1 MTKSGATKV
10 SGPKIIGRLHVITT
24 ETLQTKYS
32 HADIA
37 KMAARG
43 GADVVQFREKRNQS
57 TQTQLQ
63 SIEKMAQV
71 LQETTCRLIVN
82 DRSDLARASHTGL
95 HIGPNDIPPH
105 IARQILGPE
114 AVIGATANNLEM
126 LAKLAGE
133 PIDYVGVGPVFGT
146 HSKDNPSPTLGIEG
160 LRAMVEQS
168 PVPVIAI
175 GSIAANQVAKVLE
188 AGAHGVAVISGVVLQ
203 NDPEQAARD
212 YQIEIT
218 NFLSQAASQ

>member
-1 MTKSGATKV
+1 MSKNGATKA
-10 SGPKIIGRLHVITT
+10 SDLKMIGRLHVITT
-24 ETLQTKYS
+24 ETLQTQYS

-37 KMAARG
+37 RLAARG
-43 GADVVQFREKRNQS
+43 GADVVQFREKRNQN

-63 SIEKMAQV
+63 SIEKMAQA
-71 LQETTCRLIVN
+71 LQETRCRLIVN
-82 DRSDLARASHTGL
+82 DRSDLARAAHAGL

-105 IARQILGPE
+105 IARAILGPE

-126 LAKLAGE
+126 LAKLADA

-146 HSKDNPSPTLGIEG
+146 HSKDNPSPTLEIEG
-160 LRAMVEQS
+160 LRAMANKS
-168 PVPVIAI
+168 PFPVIAI
-175 GSIAANQVAKVLE
+175 GSIAAHQVAEVLG

-212 YQIEIT
+212 YRNAIT
-218 NFLSQAASQ
+218 EFFSETPL